1 LNPAIPL
8 LLTVAISAGGAADG
22 HLLAGARHFADARYE
37 HALVEFQ
44 VAQRLGC
51 AEGAAYAGATLVELE
66 RWEDAVEAFG
76 AAPPPGADSL
86 LDYYRARACYGAR
99 LYFCAD
105 AILAGLGNRSG
116 PRIAAHAAKMR
127 AALAVE
133 LARQPSRAAIEW
145 YAARCA
151 SSRAQGRVTLADA
164 YSREAAPLRDVRARS
179 ARVSEAAVKAP
190 KTAPAARGVAR

>member
-1 LNPAIPL
+1 MNAAVPL
-8 LLTVAISAGGAADG
+8 LLTVALSAGGAADE
-22 HLLAGARHFADARYE
+22 HLLAGARHFTDARYE
-37 HALVEFQ
+37 SALVEFE
-44 VAQRLGC
+44 VAQRLGS

-105 AILAGLGNRSG
+105 AILAGLGDRSG
-116 PRIAAHAAKMR
+116 PRIAAHAAKIR
-127 AALAVE
+127 ATLAVE
-133 LARQPSRAAIEW
+133 LARGPSQAAIDW

-164 YSREAAPLRDVRARS
+164 YCREAAALRDVRARG
-179 ARVSEAAVKAP
+179 ARVSEAPVKAP
-190 KTAPAARGVAR
+190 GSAPAATGGAR

>member
-1 LNPAIPL
+1 MNVAIPL
-8 LLTVAISAGGAADG
+8 LLTVALSAGGPAEE

-37 HALVEFQ
+37 PALVEFQ
-44 VAQRLGC
+44 VAQRLGS

-76 AAPPPGADSL
+76 SAPPPGTDAL
-86 LDYYRARACYGAR
+86 LDHYRARACYGAR

-105 AILAGLGNRSG
+105 EILAGLGDRSG
-116 PRIAAHAAKMR
+116 PRIAGHAAKLR
-127 AALAVE
+127 AVLAVE
-133 LARQPSRAAIEW
+133 LAREPSQAAVDW

-151 SSRAQGRVTLADA
+151 SSRARGRVALADA
-164 YSREAAPLRDVRARS
+164 YCREAAALGNGRARH

-190 KTAPAARGVAR
+190 RTPPAATGGPP

>member
-1 LNPAIPL
+1 MNTAVPL
-8 LLTVAISAGGAADG
+8 LVTVALATGNAADE
-22 HLLAGARHFADARYE
+22 HLLAGARHFTDARYE
-37 HALVEFQ
+37 NALVEFQ
-44 VAQRLGC
+44 VAQRLGS

-66 RWEDAVEAFG
+66 RWEDAVEAFA

-105 AILAGLGNRSG
+105 ALLAGLSDRSG

-127 AALAVE
+127 ATLAAE
-133 LARQPSRAAIEW
+133 LARKRSQAAIDW

-151 SSRAQGRVTLADA
+151 SSRAQGRGALGDA
-164 YSREAAPLRDVRARS
+164 YCREAAALREARTRGARAS
-179 ARVSEAAVKAP
+179 QAAVNATGP
-190 KTAPAARGVAR
+190 PPAAGGAR